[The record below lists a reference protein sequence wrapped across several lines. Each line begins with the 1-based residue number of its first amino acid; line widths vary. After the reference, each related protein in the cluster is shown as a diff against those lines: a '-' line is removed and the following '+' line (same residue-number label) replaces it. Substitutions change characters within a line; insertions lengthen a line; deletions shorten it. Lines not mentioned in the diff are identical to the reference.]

1 MSIIMFL
8 GLLPRNIAVLFMK
21 LYRKV
26 ISPLYGDV
34 CRYWPTCS
42 RYALESF
49 QQRGLVEGSVRTAW
63 RLMRCNPWSA
73 GGIDDPAPFR
83 NRQLVLNRY
92 GFVVWQ
98 RPAKTQS

>member
-1 MSIIMFL
+1 MKLLMRL
-8 GLLPRNIAVLFMK
+8 WLLPRNFAILVMK
-21 LYRKV
+21 LYRKL

-42 RYALESF
+42 RYALESYQHVGF
-49 QQRGLVEGSVRTAW
+49 IQATARTIW

-73 GGIDDPAPFR
+73 GGIDDPVPLR
-83 NRQLVLNRY
+83 NSQLVLNRY

-98 RPAKTQS
+98 GTA